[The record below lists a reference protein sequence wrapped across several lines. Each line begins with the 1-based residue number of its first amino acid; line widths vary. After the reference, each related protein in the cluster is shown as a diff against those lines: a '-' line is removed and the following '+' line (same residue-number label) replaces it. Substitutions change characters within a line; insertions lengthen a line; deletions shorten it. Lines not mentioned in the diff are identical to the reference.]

1 MTIERDMFTPSQ
13 PAVRSPLQTTF
24 VSDSTAFAIWITA
37 IATGGAAVGTVG
49 ALIFAAKTAR
59 SASEPAKIANE
70 SLQSEARPLLLD
82 VPYEHYPD
90 YEHEYPWP
98 EEAMRK
104 TPMRGLI
111 SVDPAFGTFS
121 VPVRNVGR
129 GASLVESVS
138 LTLTE
143 VGVTHAEYSGI
154 AIPVGEDAWLSG
166 KRVSREFRDALST
179 VPSPTHGL
187 MPFIFTVPYTDV
199 VGKQRQQLELGVGS
213 VGQDSALRVKR
224 VKHVPL

>member
-1 MTIERDMFTPSQ
+1 M
-13 PAVRSPLQTTF
+13 
-24 VSDSTAFAIWITA
+24 SDSTAFAIWITA

-49 ALIFAAKTAR
+49 ALILAAKTAR
-59 SASEPAKIANE
+59 SASESAKIANE

-82 VPYEHYPD
+82 MPYEHYTD

-104 TPMRGLI
+104 TPMRGPILI
-111 SVDPAFGTFS
+111 DPAFGTFS
-121 VPVRNVGR
+121 VRVRNVER

-166 KRVSREFRDALST
+166 KPVSREFRDALST
-179 VPSPTHGL
+179 VPSPTRGL